1 MSGRVTQKDRPIIAA
16 LCAMLLAALTG
27 GNALANPPELMER
40 SHLRV
45 CADGNNLPFSN
56 RAGEGFENR
65 IAELMAEDLGVPL
78 TYVWAPQVMGFVR
91 NTLETR
97 LCDLI
102 MGVAAGYERVQ
113 NTRAYYRSVYAF
125 VLPADSDLQPES
137 LQDPT
142 LVGRRIS
149 VVTNTPPALPLQ
161 QTGAVIE
168 SYLLQVDT
176 RASSPI
182 RQAVEDVVS
191 GVTDGAVL
199 WGPVAGYYAARQEPP
214 LKVIPLVG
222 QGRDAQLEYR
232 ITMGIRRGEVQWKD
246 WINDFIDRRQDDINR
261 ILADYDVPL
270 LDRRGQLIEM
280 PSSGE

>member
-1 MSGRVTQKDRPIIAA
+1 MFSIGRLTAA
-16 LCAMLLAALTG
+16 TMASWLAVVSVWTG
-27 GNALANPPELMER
+27 DARAEPPELFER

-78 TYVWAPQVMGFVR
+78 SYVWAPQVMGFVR

-97 LCDLI
+97 LCDII

-113 NTRAYYRSVYAF
+113 NTSAYYRSVYAF
-125 VLPADSDLQPES
+125 VLPASSELQPES
-137 LQDPT
+137 LQDPA
-142 LVGRRIS
+142 LSGRRIG
-149 VVTNTPPALPLQ
+149 VVVNTPPALPLQ
-161 QTGAVIE
+161 QTGALIE
-168 SYLLQVDT
+168 SYQLQVDT
-176 RASSPI
+176 RVSSPI
-182 RQAVEDVVS
+182 RQAVDDVVS

-199 WGPVAGYYAARQEPP
+199 WGPVAGYHAARHDPP
-214 LKVIPLVG
+214 LRVIPLVG
-222 QGRDAQLEYR
+222 QGHDARLEYR

-246 WINDFIDRRQDDINR
+246 WINDFIDRHQDDINR

-270 LDRRGQLIEM
+270 LDRHGQLIEI